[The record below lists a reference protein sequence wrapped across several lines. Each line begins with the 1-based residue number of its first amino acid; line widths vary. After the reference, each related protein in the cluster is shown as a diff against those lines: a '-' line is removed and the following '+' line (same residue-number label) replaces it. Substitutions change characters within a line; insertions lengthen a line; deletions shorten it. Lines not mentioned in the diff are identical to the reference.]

1 VTQAPDTAH
10 LAAQNTARGSAV
22 LVPALCFIVMITS
35 MMQTAV
41 VPLLRAIAVQLDVGT
56 DAVGWTVTANLLAAA
71 VCTPLLGHLADRHGP
86 RKVMLAVLGTV
97 LIGSVLCVA
106 WTGLPALVAGRI
118 LQGVSYA
125 LFPVGVAV
133 VRGALGP
140 HRVPMALGV
149 MSGALSVGGGA
160 GMIAA
165 GVLYTEGSDYRRVFW
180 MLLILTVIAMVVGWC
195 VIPHTPGSGARDG
208 FDFWGVL
215 GLAIGLPGLLFALV
229 QGGTWGWLSVRT
241 LGCAVTGTLVLAA
254 WYRHERR
261 TTTPLVA
268 PALLTAR
275 LVAPAHV
282 AAFLV
287 GVAMFVQFLAVA
299 TFVQISRQEAGY
311 GFDASV
317 LETSLVYLLPGQ
329 IAGTA
334 AAAVSGLVT
343 RRFPAH
349 RVLTAACAV
358 GVCGFVMLILAH
370 DYTWQLITAV
380 AVINVFV
387 IVAYGAL
394 PSMLIGSVPP
404 GNTGAVNGIN
414 AIARTFG
421 SSLASAVVAV
431 LLATITIPGTSTPT
445 EQAYIL
451 IFAVGGAAAFAAGL
465 VAVTARRFAKY
476 KT

>member
-1 VTQAPDTAH
+1 MTQAPDTAH
-10 LAAQNTARGSAV
+10 LAAQKTARGSAV

-41 VPLLRAIAVQLDVGT
+41 VPLLPAIAVQLDVGT

-86 RKVMLAVLGTV
+86 RRVNRAVLGAV

-106 WTGLPALVAGRI
+106 WNGLPALIAGRV
-118 LQGVSYA
+118 LQGMSYA

-149 MSGALSVGGGA
+149 MSGALSVGGGV

-165 GVLYTEGSDYRRVFW
+165 GLMYTEGSDYRRVFW
-180 MLLILTVIAMVVGWC
+180 MLLILTTIAMVVGWH
-195 VIPHTPGSGARDG
+195 VIPHTPGSGPRDG
-208 FDFWGVL
+208 FDFWGVI
-215 GLAIGLPGLLFALV
+215 GLAIGLTGLLLALT

-241 LGCAVTGTLVLAA
+241 LGCAVTGALVLAG

-261 TTTPLVA
+261 TAAPLVA

-287 GVAMFVQFLAVA
+287 GVAMFVQFLAIA
-299 TFVQISRQEAGY
+299 TFVQISREEAGY

-334 AAAVSGLVT
+334 AAAVSGLVV

-349 RVLTAACAV
+349 KVLTAACAV

-394 PSMLIGSVPP
+394 PSMLIGSSPP
-404 GNTGAVNGIN
+404 GSTGAVNGIN

-421 SSLASAVVAV
+421 SSLASALVAV

-445 EQAYIL
+445 EQAYVIV
-451 IFAVGGAAAFAAGL
+451 FAVGGAAACAAGL
-465 VAVTARRFAKY
+465 VAVTAHRFAKY